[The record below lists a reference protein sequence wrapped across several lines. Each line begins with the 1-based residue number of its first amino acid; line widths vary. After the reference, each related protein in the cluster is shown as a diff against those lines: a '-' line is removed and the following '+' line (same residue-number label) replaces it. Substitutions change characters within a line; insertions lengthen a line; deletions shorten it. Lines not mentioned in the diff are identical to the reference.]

1 MLRAGPDY
9 LALLMEAIHEANAT
23 GNLVFDAQIAALCRE
38 SGVSRLVTEDRDFD
52 WSVLRPWPQ
61 LEGLLVLT
69 DKSSRIYAKRPF
81 PEGLHGSLSNPEVV
95 CSQSLPSRDREG
107 AVQ

>member
-61 LEGLLVLT
+61 LEGLL
-69 DKSSRIYAKRPF
+69 
-81 PEGLHGSLSNPEVV
+81 EGF
-95 CSQSLPSRDREG
+95 SQRGAQTVQTPTPKAPSLPAGPSMPSAGFNSR
-107 AVQ
+107 